1 VTRTVLWSRP
11 ATKELK
17 RLDRQVIERVR
28 AAVRRLAQ
36 TGEGDVRKLVD
47 TEPPEY
53 RLRVGSWR
61 VRFELVD
68 EPDPAV
74 IVLHV
79 LSRGEAYH

>member
-1 VTRTVLWSRP
+1 MTRSVLWSRP

-17 RLDRQVIERVR
+17 RLDRQVVERVR
-28 AAVRRLAQ
+28 AAVRRLAES
-36 TGEGDVRKLVD
+36 GEGDVRRLVD
-47 TEPPEY
+47 VEPPEY
-53 RLRVGSWR
+53 RLRVGAWR

-79 LSRGEAYH
+79 LSRGEAYR